1 MALKFKC
8 EHCDTEITSNFIK
21 IGEMY
26 QCNECNNRTLIPKD
40 AEQVENTLIRRSREI
55 EELISR
61 PSIKIEKN
69 DESDKLKDDDYKEI
83 KLGIKFEK

>member
-8 EHCDTEITSNFIK
+8 EHCDTEITSNYIK

-40 AEQVENTLIRRSREI
+40 AEQVENTLIRKSREMG
-55 EELISR
+55 ELISR
-61 PSIKIEKN
+61 SSTKIFPLV
-69 DESDKLKDDDYKEI
+69 S
-83 KLGIKFEK
+83 